1 VEEFYGHADL
11 LWADFKR
18 GSGYIGHVTGHKP
31 HRLHSRLLLFLLF
44 SLLTAACFAQSNPP
58 AFDELAA
65 QFDYPRQKA
74 LNFTEFGVERRGR
87 ALVIDLEYE
96 GAGQDDHVPAY
107 LVMPTG
113 DGPYPAI
120 IWGHWMMDGSP
131 LRNRNEFLDEALVLA
146 RSGVVSLLIDAPMVR
161 PGYKEK
167 SIKDDP
173 LGWAEQ
179 SSEDDRREVVDL
191 RRGVDLLISRRQV
204 DRHRIGY
211 VGHSFNA
218 HAGAFLAGVEKR
230 ITCFVL
236 MAGSY
241 NDEEFLRNANSGPA
255 LQWKQQVGKESF
267 EQYVREYKW
276 DDPASFVGH
285 TSGQSIFLQFATGDH
300 VSREQAQNWLDAFS
314 AKDKKMQ
321 IYEAGHALNAAARID
336 RDRWLQQHLKFK
348 RPDEAALNAI
358 PQLK

>member
-1 VEEFYGHADL
+1 MLA
-11 LWADFKR
+11 
-18 GSGYIGHVTGHKP
+18 
-31 HRLHSRLLLFLLF
+31 LLLLLAMI
-44 SLLTAACFAQSNPP
+44 SPCVAQTGSP

-65 QFDYPRQKA
+65 HFDYPRQTA
-74 LNFTEFGVERRGR
+74 LRFTEMGVEKHGK

-96 GAGQDDHVPAY
+96 GMGADDHVPAY
-107 LVMPTG
+107 LVMPPG

-120 IWGHWMMDGSP
+120 IWGHWMLDGSP

-146 RSGVVSLLIDAPMVR
+146 RAGVVSLLIDTPMVR
-161 PGYKEK
+161 PGYKQK

-173 LGWAEQ
+173 LGWVEQ

-218 HAGAFLAGVEKR
+218 HAGAFLAAVEKR

-241 NDEEFLRNANSGPA
+241 NDEEFLRNASSGPA
-255 LQWKQQVGKESF
+255 LKWKQQVGNDKF
-267 EQYVREYKW
+267 EEYIRDYKW
-276 DDPASFVGH
+276 DDPANFVGH
-285 TSGQSIFLQFATGDH
+285 TNGQSVFLQFGSGDH
-300 VSREQAQNWLDAFS
+300 VSREQAQKWLDGFS

-321 IYEAGHALNAAARID
+321 IYEADHALNAAARID

-348 RPDEAALNAI
+348 HPDEGALNAI

>member
-1 VEEFYGHADL
+1 MP
-11 LWADFKR
+11 
-18 GSGYIGHVTGHKP
+18 GHKP
-31 HRLHSRLLLFLLF
+31 TRLLPALLA
-44 SLLTAACFAQSNPP
+44 LLSVAPLPPCLAQSGAP

-65 QFDYPRQKA
+65 HFDYPRQIA
-74 LNFTEFGVERRGR
+74 LGFTELGVEKRGKV
-87 ALVIDLEYE
+87 LVIDLDYE
-96 GAGQDDHVPAY
+96 GTGREDHVPAY
-107 LVMPTG
+107 LVMPPG

-120 IWGHWMMDGSP
+120 LWGHWMMDGSP

-161 PGYKEK
+161 PGYKEI
-167 SIKDDP
+167 SIKEDP
-173 LGWAEQ
+173 LGWVEQ
-179 SSEDDRREVVDL
+179 SSEDDRREVVNL

-204 DRHRIGY
+204 DRHRIAY

-218 HAGAFLAGVEKR
+218 HAGAFLAAVEKR
-230 ITCFVL
+230 ITSFVL

-241 NDEEFLRNANSGPA
+241 SDEEFLRNASSGDV
-255 LQWKQQVGKESF
+255 LKWKQQVGNEKLE
-267 EQYVREYKW
+267 EYIRDYRW
-276 DDPASFVGH
+276 DDPANFIGH
-285 TSGQSIFLQFATGDH
+285 TDGQSILLQFATGDH
-300 VSREQAQNWLDAFS
+300 VSREQAQKWLDAFS

-321 IYEAGHALNAAARID
+321 IYEAGHALNAAARLD